1 MQYPKH
7 SAPDPRPL
15 PMSYWVEPGRL
26 LAGHY
31 PGARDPQQ
39 ARGKLRALLR
49 AGVTFFVDLTDP
61 RDGLDPYDAP
71 LQKQAAALGLS
82 VERHATPI
90 RDRSTPCADQM
101 RETLDVI
108 DTALARGEVVYVHC
122 WGGVGRTGVVVG
134 AWLVR
139 QGMTGGEALAYIARS
154 LANTP
159 KAGTRSPETLEQ
171 RAMVRGWQKHEAASR
186 ATQSDGMRDRFRGA
200 LLGLA
205 AGDALGTT
213 LEFTT
218 PGPHDLTDMVGG
230 GPFHLR
236 PGQWTDDTSMALCL
250 AVSLVERRG
259 FDPADQMDRYLR
271 WYREGYMASNGNC
284 FDIGNT
290 VAAALHRYE
299 RTGHPYAGSTDPFT
313 AGNGSIMR
321 LAPVILFYARDAR
334 EALRR
339 AADSSRTT
347 HGAMT
352 AVDACRYLGGLLWGA
367 LQGEPKETLL
377 SPGYAPVRGLWQT
390 EPLAPEI
397 AEIARGSFRHKAPP
411 EIRGTGYV
419 VQSLE
424 AALWAFCHS
433 GGFCEGALLA
443 VNLGEDADTT
453 GAVYGQLAGA
463 YYGERGIPAAWIEKL
478 ALRDE
483 IVALADQLYELAMAP
498 QVVG

>member
-1 MQYPKH
+1 MDQ
-7 SAPDPRPL
+7 AQGPRPF

-31 PGARDPQQ
+31 PGDSDPDVART
-39 ARGKLRALLR
+39 KLRALLR
-49 AGVTFFVDLTDP
+49 AGITFFVDLTDP
-61 RDGLDPYDAP
+61 RDLLEPYNAA
-71 LQKQAAALGLS
+71 LKEEAAALGIH
-82 VERHATPI
+82 VERHAAPI
-90 RDRSTPCADQM
+90 CDASTPSASQL
-101 RETLDVI
+101 RGILDVI
-108 DTALARGEVVYVHC
+108 DAALECGHAVYVHC
-122 WGGVGRTGVVVG
+122 WGGMGRTGVVVG

-139 QGMTGGEALAYIARS
+139 HGESGDEALVSIAGS
-154 LANTP
+154 LAETP
-159 KAGTRSPETLEQ
+159 KAGRLSPETPEQ
-171 RAMVRGWQKHEAASR
+171 RAMVREWQEHGQ
-186 ATQSDGMRDRFRGA
+186 QSEKPMAIPLRDRFRGA

-213 LEFTT
+213 LEFKP

-236 PGQWTDDTSMALCL
+236 PGEWTDDTSMALCL
-250 AVSLVERRG
+250 AASLIERRG

-271 WYREGYMASNGNC
+271 WYREGYMASNGQC

-290 VAAALHRYE
+290 VRSALHRYE
-299 RTGHPYAGSTDPFT
+299 RIGDPYAGSTDPST

-321 LAPVILFYARDAR
+321 LAPVVLYFGRDAR
-334 EALRR
+334 EAIRR

-347 HGAMT
+347 HGAPT
-352 AVDACRYLGGLLWGA
+352 AVDACRYLGGLIWGA
-367 LQGEPKETLL
+367 LQGEARETLL
-377 SPGYAPVRGLWQT
+377 APGYAPLPGLWQV

-397 AEIARGSFRHKAPP
+397 AEVAEGSFRRKAPP

-424 AALWAFCHS
+424 AALWAFIHS
-433 GGFCEGALLA
+433 DSFEQGALLA

-463 YYGERGIPAAWIEKL
+463 YYGADGIPAAWRDKL
-478 ALRDE
+478 AMRDE
-483 IVALADQLYELAMAP
+483 IVALADRLYELATAP
-498 QVVG
+498 PAVD